1 MFNAQA
7 FAWAHVSPF
16 DLNLIADFA
25 GEGARATQK
34 QKARAGCLRL
44 FLVSIFSL
52 SDS

>member
-34 QKARAGCLRL
+34 QKGAGWMPAPLSCLY
-44 FLVSIFSL
+44 I
-52 SDS
+52 